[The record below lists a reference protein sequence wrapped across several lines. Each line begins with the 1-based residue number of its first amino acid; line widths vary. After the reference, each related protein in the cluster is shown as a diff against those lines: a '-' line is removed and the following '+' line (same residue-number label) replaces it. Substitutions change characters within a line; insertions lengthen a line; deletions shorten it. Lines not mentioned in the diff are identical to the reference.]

1 MSMVSFSLFRDAIE
15 DGRKGHTIRFRKKP
29 PKVGSLLHLWW
40 KSRTIERAFIGT
52 ARCTAVN
59 QIAIDGITK
68 TSTLDGAA
76 MLPWEIDALAIADGF
91 PDTEAFWAFFE
102 GVQDVGWLIHW
113 DPDHIT
119 LVQLRPEVVAQWNI
133 EVGDLRNS
141 PHAKLSEAD
150 FGWLQANPCEDCWR
164 GRTKIDRCPVIQ
176 GVRQDGQS
184 KFIRTH
190 EDVHICTAWRPR
202 D

>member
-40 KSRTIERAFIGT
+40 KSRTIDRAFIGT
-52 ARCTAVN
+52 SKCTAVN
-59 QIAIDGITK
+59 QITIDGIAK

-91 PDTEAFWAFFE
+91 SGTEAFWEFFE

-113 DPDHIT
+113 NPDHIT
-119 LVQLRPEVVAQWNI
+119 FSELRPEIAQEWAI
-133 EVGDLRNS
+133 EVTN
-141 PHAKLSEAD
+141 LSDSRVREITEIEFAA
-150 FGWLQANPCEDCWR
+150 FMASRCSSCWR
-164 GRTKIDRCPVIQ
+164 GRTEVDRCPVVQ
-176 GVRQDGQS
+176 EVRQARLS
-184 KFIRTH
+184 KFLRMH
-190 EDVHICTAWRPR
+190 QGELVCTAWRPR